1 MYLRKINPHNSFH
14 FGQTTVRPL
23 NQIQNV
29 KPILNGVRPPLQPS
43 EVKAQARRGL
53 ERAKM

>member
-1 MYLRKINPHNSFH
+1 MYLRKLNPHNSFH

-23 NQIQNV
+23 NQIQTV

-43 EVKAQARRGL
+43 EVKAQVRRGL